1 MIVVDS
7 SALIAILEHEADAP
21 LYARAIHDAER
32 LQVSALNVLETGI
45 VLRARHG
52 DVAVARM
59 WRFLREKNDFEI
71 AAFDAAQA
79 RAAIAAYGRYGKG
92 VDPRARLN
100 LADCVAYA
108 LAKTLDWPL
117 LFKGADFSAT
127 DVRACLS

>member
-7 SALIAILEHEADAP
+7 SALIAILEHDEDAR
-21 LYARAIHDAER
+21 LYARAIRDAER

-52 DVAVARM
+52 DVAVARL
-59 WRFLREKNDFEI
+59 WRFLRDENDFEI

-92 VDPRARLN
+92 VDPKARLN
-100 LADCVAYA
+100 LADCAAYA

-127 DVRACLS
+127 DVRACRL